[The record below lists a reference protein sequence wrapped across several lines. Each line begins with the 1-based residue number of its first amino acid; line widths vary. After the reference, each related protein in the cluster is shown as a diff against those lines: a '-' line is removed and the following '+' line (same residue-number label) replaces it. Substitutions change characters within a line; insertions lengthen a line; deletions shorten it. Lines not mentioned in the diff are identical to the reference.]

1 MKIKTIKPNIK
12 QKKKYPVSDSLKL
25 SSSFFALIGGV
36 LLASNTEVSKY
47 GFIFLAMSSVQ
58 MLISSLIMKD
68 KTLIAYSAS
77 LFIFV
82 DSFGIYKWLLQ

>member
-1 MKIKTIKPNIK
+1 MKIKTIKPKVKKNNKYNIAK
-12 QKKKYPVSDSLKL
+12 FLKL
-25 SSSFFALIGGV
+25 SSSFCALFGGII
-36 LLASNTEVSKY
+36 LASNTSSSGY
-47 GFIFLAMSSVQ
+47 GFILLALSSSQ
-58 MLISSLIMKD
+58 MLLSSIILKD

>member
-1 MKIKTIKPNIK
+1 MKIKTIKPKIK
-12 QKKKYPVSDSLKL
+12 KNNKYSIAKYLKL
-25 SSSFFALIGGV
+25 SSSFCALLGGII
-36 LLASNTEVSKY
+36 LASNTSSSGY
-47 GFIFLAMSSVQ
+47 GFILLALSSSQ
-58 MLISSLIMKD
+58 MLLSSIILYD